1 MAVFGVVTG
10 HELVQ
15 VFTRKRIGLQREIH
29 VGAQVVNPELFRP
42 RGFGGWLAVEEDD
55 IGLDALGVEEA
66 GRETQQGMDVAFVE
80 QFAAHHLPRPTL
92 EQDIV
97 GHDHG
102 SRAVHIQDRADVLDK
117 VQLLDTGRGTEVLA
131 DDVLRLAADL
141 ALVGDEGDAGFLAE
155 GRIGQNHVK
164 VLSGVGGQAVAD
176 VDGTLATVDSQYRD
190 LITTLLG
197 TRPLPPPVS
206 SPRVTRQM
214 PPTVVNSVQSQASE
228 PSFEPITIVGIIVDE
243 VSTPLGDGT
252 RGSALYNVPFRLS
265 SDPPFEWAELF
276 VASWNHPP
284 RYTSMHRP
292 GIASVSGNTI
302 HLDGTTIDEI
312 RQYHRD
318 TLILA
323 AQEANSKYL
332 ELLKLQQREQQ
343 REQQRIDQHKQNV
356 KDTAKNIKF
365 NE

>member
-1 MAVFGVVTG
+1 MT
-10 HELVQ
+10 
-15 VFTRKRIGLQREIH
+15 T
-29 VGAQVVNPELFRP
+29 
-42 RGFGGWLAVEEDD
+42 
-55 IGLDALGVEEA
+55 
-66 GRETQQGMDVAFVE
+66 AFVSYSWDNDE
-80 QFAAHHLPRPTL
+80 HKAWIA
-92 EQDIV
+92 
-97 GHDHG
+97 
-102 SRAVHIQDRADVLDK
+102 K
-117 VQLLDTGRGTEVLA
+117 
-131 DDVLRLAADL
+131 LAADL
-141 ALVGDEGDAGFLAE
+141 RNDGVDVTLDQWHLVPGDQLPAFMEHAVRESDYVLIICTTKYKERSDNRSGGVGYEGDIMSGEMLTQGNQRKFIPILRQSPWLQAAPSWLAGKWY
-155 GRIGQNHVK
+155 ID
-164 VLSGVGGQAVAD
+164 LSD
-176 VDGTLATVDSQYRD
+176 NPYSDSQYRD